1 MPNALAIGVA
11 ERVITPPVGTSLAG
25 YFHDRK
31 STAVRDDLFAKA
43 LAASDGDE
51 TVVLIACDLIAISN
65 ELSGQARELIEKRA
79 GVRGSHVMVSA
90 THTHTGPDVRG
101 GRVVPRNDEWF
112 AQAPGLLADAACEA
126 LDTQRPA
133 ALWVGRGREEGLA
146 FNRRFRLPDGTE
158 QFGTGGDPAT
168 VVGPAGPTDPELGV
182 VKFADGNGEPFG
194 LLVSYTLHID
204 VMGGTEI
211 SADYPGVLAQVVRSV
226 YGPGTWCAFIN
237 GAAGNINHVDYSG
250 TSPWPTKG
258 PEKSRQIGRAL
269 GGHAVNIAEKAW
281 PSTTARVGAEQQH
294 LELAYHPIDE
304 FVKGYARRVH
314 GKPEADRN
322 WVEKEFLSAM
332 ERWEKSGQA
341 VSVEV
346 QVLRIGDVALVGI
359 PGELFVEWGLE
370 IKKWSPIPFT
380 LIVEQANESRG
391 YLATWEALRRT
402 GYEATPFVGTQLA
415 PGAGQAIA
423 DAAFVM
429 LRELADPLPGS
440 RDAGNVRPPIE
451 WGGPT

>member
-1 MPNALAIGVA
+1 MPNALTIGVA

-43 LAASDGDE
+43 VAASDGDE
-51 TVVLIACDLIAISN
+51 TVVLIACDLIAISD

-79 GVRGSHVMVSA
+79 GVPGSHVMVSA

-112 AQAPGLLADAACEA
+112 AQAPGLVADAACEA
-126 LDTQRPA
+126 LDAQRPA

-168 VVGPAGPTDPELGV
+168 VVAPAGPTDPELAV
-182 VKFADGNGEPFG
+182 VKFADENGEPFG
-194 LLVSYTLHID
+194 LLVNYTLHID

-211 SADYPGVLAQVVRSV
+211 SADYPGVLTQVVRAV
-226 YGPGTWCAFIN
+226 YGPETWCAFIN

-250 TSPWPTKG
+250 RSPWPTKG

-269 GGHAVNIAEKAW
+269 GGHAVSVAEKAW
-281 PSTTARVGAEQQH
+281 PSTTMRVGAEQRR

-304 FVKGYARRVH
+304 FVKRYARRVH
-314 GKPEADRN
+314 AKPEADRN
-322 WVEKEFLSAM
+322 WVEKEFLSSM

-346 QVLRIGDVALVGI
+346 QVFRIGDVALVGT

-370 IKKWSPIPFT
+370 IKKWSPFPFT
-380 LIVEQANESRG
+380 LVVEQANQSHG

-402 GYEATPFVGTQLA
+402 GYEATPFVGTHLA

-429 LRELADPLPGS
+429 LRELADPLPGN
-440 RDAGNVRPPIE
+440 RDGANVRPPVE